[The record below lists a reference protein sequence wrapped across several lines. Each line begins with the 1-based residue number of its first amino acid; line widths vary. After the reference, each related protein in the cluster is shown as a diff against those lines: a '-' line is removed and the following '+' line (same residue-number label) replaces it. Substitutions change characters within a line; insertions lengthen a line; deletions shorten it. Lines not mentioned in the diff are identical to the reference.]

1 MDYRLYAILTVS
13 EAEKIDFTQIKE
25 TSIETLRRSIDGLNT
40 FIEFDCDDISE
51 FIEPLD
57 VIKVVTYNELYQI
70 LETSQWSEL
79 ITHE

>member
-1 MDYRLYAILTVS
+1 MDYRLYAILTIS

-25 TSIETLRRSIDGLNT
+25 TSIETLRKSIDGLIT

-57 VIKVVTYNELYQI
+57 VIKVVTYNELCQI

-79 ITHE
+79 ITYE